1 MKTILLTNDDGV
13 YSEGIVRLK
22 DYLSKTHDV
31 YIVAPDRE
39 RSAISMALTLNHP
52 LRIERLNEK
61 IYATDGTP
69 ADCINVAIQKI
80 LPLQPDFII
89 SGMNFGENLSEDIFF
104 SGTVG
109 AAFTGYL
116 YGIPSMAISLIPEPN
131 QTHPGNDQVRQGAEI
146 TQVILTKLLF
156 AKKIPV
162 VYNVNIPAQNNG
174 KILLTSL
181 GNKRYKPEVIE
192 KKDPRGKMYY
202 WIGTG
207 DPIYQGDKG
216 SDIWAVRKGYISLS
230 TIYYHLNRND
240 IPKELEGL
248 FDETEYGKETL

>member
-13 YSEGIVRLK
+13 YSEGILRLK
-22 DYLSKTHDV
+22 DYLEKTYTV

-52 LRIERLNEK
+52 LRIERLKER
-61 IYATDGTP
+61 IFSTDGTP

-80 LPLQPDFII
+80 LPRRPDFII

-109 AAFTGYL
+109 AAFAGYL
-116 YGIPSMAISLIPEPN
+116 YGIPSMAISLIPERF
-131 QTHPGNDQVRQGAEI
+131 QTHPGNDQLQHGVEI
-146 TQVILTKLLF
+146 TQKILAKLLF

-162 VYNVNIPAQNNG
+162 VFNVNIPVRNNG

-181 GNKRYKPEVIE
+181 GNKRYKPEIIE

-207 DPIYQGDKG
+207 DPVYLGNKG
-216 SDIWAVRKGYISLS
+216 TDIWAVRNGYISLS
-230 TIYYHLNRND
+230 AIYYHLNRND
-240 IPKELEGL
+240 IPEELEGL
-248 FDETEYGKETL
+248 FDET

>member
-13 YSEGIVRLK
+13 YSDGIVMLK
-22 DYLSKTHDV
+22 NYLADTYDV

-52 LRIERLNEK
+52 LRIECLKERVFT
-61 IYATDGTP
+61 TDGTP

-80 LPLQPDFII
+80 LPRRPDYII

-109 AAFTGYL
+109 AAFAGYL
-116 YGIPSMAISLIPEPN
+116 YGIPSMAISLISEQHHTQPPD
-131 QTHPGNDQVRQGAEI
+131 DQVQQGAEI
-146 TQVILTKLLF
+146 SRGILSKLLS

-162 VYNVNIPAQNNG
+162 VFNVNIPARNNG

-181 GNKRYKPEVIE
+181 GNKRYKPEIIE

-207 DPIYQGDKG
+207 DPVYLGDKG
-216 SDIWAVRKGYISLS
+216 TDIWAVRNGYISLS
-230 TIYYHLNRND
+230 AIYYHLSRND
-240 IPKELEGL
+240 IPVELEGL
-248 FDETEYGKETL
+248 FDEA

>member
-13 YSEGIVRLK
+13 YSEGIVRLR
-22 DYLSKTHDV
+22 DHLAETHEV

-52 LRIERLNEK
+52 LRIDHLKDN

-69 ADCINVAIQKI
+69 ADCINLAIQKI
-80 LPLQPDFII
+80 LPRRPDFII

-109 AAFTGYL
+109 AAFAGYL
-116 YGIPSMAISLIPEPN
+116 YGIPSMAISLIPD
-131 QTHPGNDQVRQGAEI
+131 QGDARPGSDQVRQGAKI
-146 TQVILTKLLF
+146 TDKILSKLLS

-162 VYNVNIPAQNNG
+162 VFNVNIPIRNNG

-181 GNKRYKPEVIE
+181 GNKRYKPEIIE

-207 DPIYQGDKG
+207 NPVYVGEKG
-216 SDIWAVRKGYISLS
+216 TDIWAIRNRYISLS
-230 TIYYHLNRND
+230 AIYYHLSKND
-240 IPKELEGL
+240 IPEELEGL
-248 FDETEYGKETL
+248 FDEI